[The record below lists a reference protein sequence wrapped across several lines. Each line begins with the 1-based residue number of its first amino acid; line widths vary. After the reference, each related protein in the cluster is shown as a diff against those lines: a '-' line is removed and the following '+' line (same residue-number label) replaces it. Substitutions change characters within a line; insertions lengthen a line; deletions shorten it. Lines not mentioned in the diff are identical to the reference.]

1 MDPLRIVIM
10 SATLQAELFSE
21 YFDDV
26 PVYVISG
33 RTFPVDVS
41 EKIRSFVLIFC
52 SFENSIK

>member
-41 EKIRSFVLIFC
+41 EKFILC
-52 SFENSIK
+52 SFENSIN